1 MTPDGTVTLL
11 LAGDV
16 MTGRGVDQA
25 LRHHAPPQLYEPVV
39 DDAREY
45 LRLAEAANGP
55 VGAPL
60 APHEP
65 WGAARAQFLAPDVDA
80 RVVNLET
87 AVTAG
92 GAPWPRKGIHY
103 RMHPANV
110 DVLTAAHV
118 DVCTVANNHVL
129 DWGRDALRETLAALH
144 AAGIATVGAGAD
156 ADAAWRPA
164 AIDLGSGRRLLVF
177 GLATD
182 DSGVPA
188 DWAAAGHRAGVA
200 RLPDL
205 SPSSA
210 QRVAECVQR
219 HRRAGDLVV
228 VSIHWG
234 GNWVPAVPQA
244 QRDFARRLV
253 DIGVA
258 DVVHGHS
265 AHHPL
270 PVELYAGHAIL
281 HGCGDLINDYEG
293 IGDRGPWRHDV
304 ALLWRLRLDT
314 ASGRLRRL
322 DAWPLQRRRLRLQ
335 PADADAVDALR
346 RLLQPDAAAG
356 WRHGADGG
364 WTLAPA

>member
-1 MTPDGTVTLL
+1 M
-11 LAGDV
+11 
-16 MTGRGVDQA
+16 
-25 LRHHAPPQLYEPVV
+25 
-39 DDAREY
+39 
-45 LRLAEAANGP
+45 
-55 VGAPL
+55 
-60 APHEP
+60 
-65 WGAARAQFLAPDVDA
+65 
-80 RVVNLET
+80 
-87 AVTAG
+87 
-92 GAPWPRKGIHY
+92 
-103 RMHPANV
+103 
-110 DVLTAAHV
+110 
-118 DVCTVANNHVL
+118 
-129 DWGRDALRETLAALH
+129 
-144 AAGIATVGAGAD
+144 
-156 ADAAWRPA
+156 
-164 AIDLGSGRRLLVF
+164 F

-188 DWAAAGHRAGVA
+188 DWAAADHRAGVA

-210 QRVAECVQR
+210 QRVAECVRR

-253 DIGVA
+253 DLGAA

-293 IGDRGPWRHDV
+293 IGGHGPWRHDV
-304 ALLWRLRLDT
+304 ALLWRLRLDP

-335 PADADAVDALR
+335 PADAGAVDALR
-346 RLLQPDAAAG
+346 RLLQPDTTAG
-356 WRHGADGG
+356 WRDGADGG